1 MGSEINFNA
10 NDVPPQTPFE
20 PVPNGKYRAHIVD
33 SEVKPTKDGRGKY
46 LQLEWEILD
55 GEYKGRKIWDRLNIV
70 NPSETSQKIG
80 QAQLSAVCHA
90 TGVLKLGNSG
100 QLHHM
105 TLVLRPYQRAAVD
118 AVFDWVSRYEGTRSS
133 SCRPAAASRR
143 SWARSSP
150 RCSRT
155 RRRRAVSC
163 SRTGRSCCSRT
174 CAPSRPSC
182 RSRWSASTR
191 PASRRRT
198 RLAGHRRRDPVGRA
212 RSRTSSARST
222 SC

>member
-100 QLHHM
+100 QLHHIPV
-105 TLVLRPYQRAAVD
+105 TIKVTVKQSPGYDPQNEVKG
-118 AVFDWVSRYEGTRSS
+118 YEAIAGS
-133 SCRPAAASRR
+133 PAAAAATSTAPT
-143 SWARSSP
+143 STATPTAAAPAWAQKK
-150 RCSRT
+150 
-155 RRRRAVSC
+155 
-163 SRTGRSCCSRT
+163 
-174 CAPSRPSC
+174 
-182 RSRWSASTR
+182 AS
-191 PASRRRT
+191 
-198 RLAGHRRRDPVGRA
+198 
-212 RSRTSSARST
+212 
-222 SC
+222 

>member
-80 QAQLSAVCHA
+80 RCGLRLGLPA
-90 TGVLKLGNSG
+90 TRGNP
-100 QLHHM
+100 L
-105 TLVLRPYQRAAVD
+105 LVVPTGGGKSPIMGSDHRP
-118 AVFDWVSRYEGTRSS
+118 
-133 SCRPAAASRR
+133 
-143 SWARSSP
+143 
-150 RCSRT
+150 CSRT
-155 RRRRAVSC
+155 RRRRAASC

-174 CAPSRPSC
+174 
-182 RSRWSASTR
+182 
-191 PASRRRT
+191 
-198 RLAGHRRRDPVGRA
+198 
-212 RSRTSSARST
+212 
-222 SC
+222 